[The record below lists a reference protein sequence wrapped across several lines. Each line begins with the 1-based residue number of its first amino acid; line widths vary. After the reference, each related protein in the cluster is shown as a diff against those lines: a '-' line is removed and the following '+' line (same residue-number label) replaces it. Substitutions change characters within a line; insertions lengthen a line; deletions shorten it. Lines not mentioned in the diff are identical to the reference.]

1 VSVEDRVLI
10 HAPVGRDG
18 QLAQRVLAE
27 AGVEAVLPA
36 DMQELCAML
45 DAGAGAVLLTEE
57 TLTPSGMALLL
68 GALLRQPTW
77 SDVPLIVFG
86 APSSTLLEQSGN
98 MTVIERPVRI
108 RTLVSAIKAALR
120 ARRRQYETRN
130 LVHKLEQ
137 SVRDRDQ
144 FLAMLG
150 HELRNPLA
158 AILTASELMDRRAGD
173 GSVREQGVVSRQA
186 RHLARLVDDLLEVAR
201 VTSGKITLHRSSF
214 DLHGLAQRAL
224 AALQPAARRQR
235 VEIAL
240 HADSA
245 PLLLAADP
253 VRIEQVLTNIVGN
266 AVKYTPAGGRIDVE
280 VLREGDEAV
289 LRVRDTGAGI
299 DPSILPRIFDLFIQA
314 QDTIDRAQGGMGIGL
329 TLVQRLVA
337 LHGGSVRAR
346 SDGPGKGS
354 EFEVRLPLQAAPADA
369 AEPQPAEP
377 PSRRTVLLVEDN
389 PDSREAMQIALELMG
404 HRVIASA
411 DGNGAVRSALAEK
424 PDVMIVDLGLPGRNG
439 YEVAR
444 AVRKALG
451 DGVRLVA
458 LTGYGQPE
466 DRERALAAGFDVFLT
481 KPAELDAI
489 GRAMSGSRDGP
500 PLLS

>member
-1 VSVEDRVLI
+1 MSIEERVLI

-36 DMQELCAML
+36 DMRELCAML

-68 GALLRQPTW
+68 GALARQPTW

-86 APSSTLLEQSGN
+86 APSSTLLEQSAN

-108 RTLVSAIKAALR
+108 RTLVSATKAALR

-158 AILTASELMDRRAGD
+158 AILTASELMDRRAGQPL
-173 GSVREQGVVSRQA
+173 REQAIVSRQS

-201 VTSGKITLHRSSF
+201 VTSGKIVLHRVAF
-214 DLHGLAQRAL
+214 DLHEVAQRAL
-224 AALQPAARRQR
+224 ATLQPAARQQG
-235 VEIAL
+235 VELGL
-240 HADSA
+240 HSDSA
-245 PLLLAADP
+245 PLLLVADP
-253 VRIEQVLTNIVGN
+253 VRVEQVLTNIVGN
-266 AVKYTPAGGRIDVE
+266 GIKYTPSGGRIDVE
-280 VLREGDEAV
+280 VLRDGDDAV

-299 DPSILPRIFDLFIQA
+299 DPAVLPRIFDLFVQGP
-314 QDTIDRAQGGMGIGL
+314 DTMDRAQGGMGIGL
-329 TLVQRLVA
+329 TLVQRLVL
-337 LHGGSVRAR
+337 LHGGSVRAQ

-354 EFEVRLPLQAAPADA
+354 EFEVRLPLHADRGRRRRARAGRTGLAPHRAPGGGQRRFPRGDADRARAHGASGDRRRRRQRRGPFRAVGEARRDDRGPGTARQERFRGRARGARGAGQGRSAGGADRVRPARRPRTGARRGISTSSSPSPPSWTPSAAP
-369 AEPQPAEP
+369 
-377 PSRRTVLLVEDN
+377 
-389 PDSREAMQIALELMG
+389 
-404 HRVIASA
+404 
-411 DGNGAVRSALAEK
+411 
-424 PDVMIVDLGLPGRNG
+424 
-439 YEVAR
+439 
-444 AVRKALG
+444 
-451 DGVRLVA
+451 
-458 LTGYGQPE
+458 
-466 DRERALAAGFDVFLT
+466 
-481 KPAELDAI
+481 
-489 GRAMSGSRDGP
+489 
-500 PLLS
+500 